1 MKFSYRFTCGAFC
14 SRWAWLWCVEGQ
26 FLTLYTGDSPTLV
39 WLSDGQKMAHVSV
52 GLQRRDAS
60 ARLSSMP
67 RTSEMGLLPLISF
80 SLTNWSHACL
90 QGHQVYLDRL
100 EKSRNKISP
109 KMKIPFGHLRMV

>member
-1 MKFSYRFTCGAFC
+1 
-14 SRWAWLWCVEGQ
+14 
-26 FLTLYTGDSPTLV
+26 
-39 WLSDGQKMAHVSV
+39 
-52 GLQRRDAS
+52 
-60 ARLSSMP
+60 MP

-109 KMKIPFGHLRMV
+109 KIENSIWPSVDGLVLFLSILTLSANSSNILRGWL